1 MTTPML
7 TCKQL
12 SVYLGNPQ
20 KCILNNASAHFA
32 LAGMHAVI
40 GPSGCGKTTLVK
52 AMLSILPSTGHTNFQ
67 GQAIESD
74 TALSGRLA
82 FVPQFSIAAP
92 QLTVAEVL
100 SFALELQVLDPA
112 IRQQRFDT
120 SLERIGLEACRDT
133 RVANLSGGQLR
144 RLGLGIELIAD
155 PDCIVCDEVTSG
167 LDPRSEDSILEM
179 LQSLRDESGKAFICI
194 IHNLN
199 KLDYFDTTTVVYEGA
214 VVFQGHLSALKKYFS
229 ISDPLQLYDR
239 LSQHTVEE
247 WNDRWAREQP
257 SVSDKAEATSACLQQ
272 RPKMRDQVQTLLK
285 RRALLFVRDRAYWML
300 TLSITLGFPLL
311 VAIFAWDGLP
321 ELRGLA
327 LTHDGGF
334 LERIENSLRFRMD
347 AIQTAS
353 LVTGLI
359 LFQVILLT
367 LIGSNNGAR
376 EIAAERTLYEKERFA
391 GLNPY
396 AYAISKLIFSGSI
409 ACLQGLWMTVF
420 VKTVCDFPGPL
431 LGQSLILI
439 LACFSMTLVCL
450 GLSAVLASAE
460 KASLLSVYLV
470 GFQLPLSGIVLALPE
485 GLVDLCRPFIIAYWA
500 WAGYFATMIDTRL
513 YDAFRL
519 ESNELIPNT
528 GLASLILGLHAIF
541 GAFLVFYGCIQ
552 KRPL

>member
-1 MTTPML
+1 MYK
-7 TCKQL
+7 CYQL
-12 SVYLGNPQ
+12 SVDLGVP
-20 KCILNNASAHFA
+20 KKRILNNASAHFSA
-32 LAGMHAVI
+32 SAMHAVI

-52 AMLSILPSTGHTNFQ
+52 AMLGILPSTGRTNFQ
-67 GQAIESD
+67 GEVIEPD
-74 TALSGRLA
+74 TILSGRLA

-100 SFALELQVLDPA
+100 SFALELQVMDPH

-167 LDPRSEDSILEM
+167 LDPRSEDTILEM
-179 LQSLRDESGKAFICI
+179 LQSLRDDAGKAFICI

-199 KLDYFDTTTVVYEGA
+199 KLDYFDSITVVYEGS
-214 VVFQGHLSALKKYFS
+214 VVFQGDLNALKHYFS

-239 LSQHTVEE
+239 LSQCTVEE
-247 WNDRWAREQP
+247 WDGRWAREQP
-257 SVSDKAEATSACLQQ
+257 ELSVEVPGVSTQPHS
-272 RPKMRDQVQTLLK
+272 RPQILDQVQTLLK
-285 RRALLFVRDRAYWML
+285 RRALLFVRDRAYWLL

-334 LERIENSLRFRMD
+334 LERIESSLRFRMD

-376 EIAAERTLYEKERFA
+376 EIAAERTLYEKERLA

-396 AYAISKLIFSGSI
+396 AYAMSKLIFSGSI

-420 VKTVCDFPGPL
+420 VKTICDFPGPVF
-431 LGQSLILI
+431 GQSCILM
-439 LACFSMTLVCL
+439 LACVSMTAVCL
-450 GLSAVLASAE
+450 GLSAVLPSAD

-470 GFQLPLSGIVLALPE
+470 GFQLPLSGIVLALPD
-485 GLVDLCRPFIIAYWA
+485 GLVNLCRPFITAYWA

-528 GLASLILGLHAIF
+528 GLASCILGLHAAC
-541 GAFLVFYGCIQ
+541 GVFLVFYGCIQ